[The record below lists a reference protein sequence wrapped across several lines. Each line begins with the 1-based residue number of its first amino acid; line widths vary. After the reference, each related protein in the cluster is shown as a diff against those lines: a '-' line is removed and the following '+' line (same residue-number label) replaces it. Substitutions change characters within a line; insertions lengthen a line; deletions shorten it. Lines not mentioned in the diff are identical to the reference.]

1 MVDAGEEVSQKA
13 LDTCEVL
20 FNQNKITSEE
30 HDKLKEMIFEED
42 GVLFSLV
49 ESSDTPAELEESI
62 VNYIKGDQPS
72 EAEVA

>member
-1 MVDAGEEVSQKA
+1 MIDAGKEVSQKA
-13 LDTCEVL
+13 LDTCEAL

-49 ESSDTPAELEESI
+49 ETSDTPP
-62 VNYIKGDQPS
+62 V
-72 EAEVA
+72 